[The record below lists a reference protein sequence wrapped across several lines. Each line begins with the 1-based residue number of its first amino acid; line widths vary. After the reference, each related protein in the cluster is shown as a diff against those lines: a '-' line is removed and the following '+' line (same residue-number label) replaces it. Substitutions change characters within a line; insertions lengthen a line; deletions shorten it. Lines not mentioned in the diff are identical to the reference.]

1 MSRPWLHQDD
11 VDWRRTPIL
20 EIMFEGTCHYASTP
34 LRHYAATMQ
43 LHCYELWHYA
53 TVPASIQIRSG
64 RCPGQARLSLWRRWS
79 RSRTLDRWSFSN
91 FVSFV
96 ASGSD
101 RWVCP
106 TQATS
111 FIGDSSSKSFPKFFF
126 IVESRKRKSNCKSV
140 RVMVSETE
148 REYLRERVCA
158 CTCVCECVWGRKK
171 NYFSR
176 LEEKRWLGLTNMF
189 WLSAFG
195 KGEKVFFLTRN
206 QSRRRSINDF

>member
-1 MSRPWLHQDD
+1 MPLAHYA
-11 VDWRRTPIL
+11 TML
-20 EIMFEGTCHYASTP
+20 LCHYAAMP
-34 LRHYAATMQ
+34 L
-43 LHCYELWHYA
+43 CHYA
-53 TVPASIQIRSG
+53 TMKLCHYACFHPASIWTL
-64 RCPGQARLSLWRRWS
+64 PSLK
-79 RSRTLDRWSFSN
+79 TLITFSS

-101 RWVCP
+101 RWRLKRRR
-106 TQATS
+106 
-111 FIGDSSSKSFPKFFF
+111 SSVARRQTLSRSFFF